1 MVKTSLSNKYFL
13 KMSTFLRH
21 GNNSGSLNWTDLA
34 LHQKENNWAFFNVF
48 SCMKW
53 ERLNVSQYRGKQTIF
68 RLTLHFLRYAA
79 QKENNLQ
86 PFDSALTLPS
96 RFSINYSLPINY
108 QSTVF
113 DSGIKYTRL
122 CMCDSIGDVFYEFTD
137 IHTCRCHCCPGLQ
150 RRMRRRWNENQL
162 KWRDPDLK
170 LFIDKDYNFW
180 MKYSRLVNLKDKKRI
195 QTIT

>member
-1 MVKTSLSNKYFL
+1 
-13 KMSTFLRH
+13 
-21 GNNSGSLNWTDLA
+21 
-34 LHQKENNWAFFNVF
+34 
-48 SCMKW
+48 MKW

-79 QKENNLQ
+79 QMKIIYSL
-86 PFDSALTLPS
+86 STLLLTLPS
-96 RFSINYSLPINY
+96 RYSINYSLPINY

-137 IHTCRCHCCPGLQ
+137 IHTCSCHGCPGLQ

-162 KWRDPDLK
+162 KWRDPEAFHWQGLQFLNEIFK
-170 LFIDKDYNFW
+170 TCQLQRQKANTNYYVIPTTSLLFLFFFLFFI
-180 MKYSRLVNLKDKKRI
+180 MKIIN
-195 QTIT
+195 

>member
-1 MVKTSLSNKYFL
+1 MVKTSLRNKYFL

-108 QSTVF
+108 QSF
-113 DSGIKYTRL
+113 SFLTRESNIRA
-122 CMCDSIGDVFYEFTD
+122 CVCVTASVTFSMNSPIYIRVVVIAVRAFSEGCVVDE
-137 IHTCRCHCCPGLQ
+137 
-150 RRMRRRWNENQL
+150 
-162 KWRDPDLK
+162 
-170 LFIDKDYNFW
+170 
-180 MKYSRLVNLKDKKRI
+180 MKTS
-195 QTIT
+195 